1 MLICTFPF
9 FFLTK
14 MNLLPYSRTCQLIK
28 LFAAIDRVTCQ
39 DLIELT
45 LNINFLSIM
54 FQKRLY
60 WENWLV
66 LYKLTGRRLYE
77 TKVESYRNDFVAR
90 RRGSAARRWWVWYC
104 NRMKQNNIVWRCCGE
119 SYPSSNVYTASVVH
133 LNTSDNKYRIGTHPR
148 QHANT
153 TLPAQQMTSYV
164 NPQV

>member
-1 MLICTFPF
+1 
-9 FFLTK
+9 

-90 RRGSAARRWWVWYC
+90 RRGSAARRW
-104 NRMKQNNIVWRCCGE
+104 
-119 SYPSSNVYTASVVH
+119 
-133 LNTSDNKYRIGTHPR
+133 
-148 QHANT
+148 
-153 TLPAQQMTSYV
+153 
-164 NPQV
+164 